1 MRSRCPARPASHPA
15 SCREIDFART
25 EEDRRLLLRILVNRC
40 VAVDDRASSGSIRRL
55 INLKARS
62 GSHPAACRHMSN
74 RETASMEIRMSER
87 IRYAWGRS
95 SLGEFI
101 AAASDH
107 GLVAFEF
114 GDRRGAMM
122 EALQTRFPD

>member
-1 MRSRCPARPASHPA
+1 MRSRCPAESASHPA

-62 GSHPAACRHMSN
+62 GSYPAACRHMSN
-74 RETASMEIRMSER
+74 RETALNGDQDVGAHTLCMGTEL
-87 IRYAWGRS
+87 AGRVYRS
-95 SLGEFI
+95 
-101 AAASDH
+101 
-107 GLVAFEF
+107 GLRSWSGGF
-114 GDRRGAMM
+114 
-122 EALQTRFPD
+122 